1 MEGREYGE
9 VRGDVIDPAEYRQ
22 ASRDRWSRA
31 AAGWDA
37 QADGLQ
43 RAVMPVSSWMIDAI
57 RPQPGHTVLELAA
70 GPGITG
76 LLAAE
81 LVQPGGRLICSDFAE
96 PMLEVAR
103 QRAARL
109 GVDNVEFRVI
119 DAESIDLEA
128 ASVDGVLCRW
138 GYMVMVDPA
147 AALRE
152 TRRVLRPGGR
162 VALAAWDAPE
172 HNPWASAPMAALVER
187 GLVQPPP
194 EAPGIFAF
202 AGTGK
207 IEGLLGEAGFVEVE
221 VDTIDVEMAH
231 DSLDAYLAVTTDCS
245 RPFADAVEGL
255 DAETRAGVDAAIGE
269 ALAPFRAQDGS
280 LRLPGRALVAAATA

>member
-1 MEGREYGE
+1 MEGRECAG
-9 VRGDVIDPAEYRQ
+9 VQGGVIDPAEYRQ

-43 RAVMPVSSWMIDAI
+43 RAAMPVSSWMVDAI
-57 RPQPGHTVLELAA
+57 RPQPGHTLLELAA

-76 LLAAE
+76 FLAAE
-81 LVQPGGRLICSDFAE
+81 VVQPGGRLICSDFAG

-109 GVDNVEFRVI
+109 GLDNVEFRVI
-119 DAESIDLEA
+119 DAESIDLET
-128 ASVDGVLCRW
+128 ASVDGVLCGW
-138 GYMVMVDPA
+138 GYMLMADPA

-162 VALAAWDAPE
+162 VALAAWDARE
-172 HNPWASAPMAALVER
+172 HNPWASVPMSALVER
-187 GLVQPPP
+187 GLVPPPP

-202 AGTGK
+202 AGPGK
-207 IEGLLGEAGFVEVE
+207 IEGLLGEGGFVEVE
-221 VDTIDVEMAH
+221 VDTIDVEMVH
-231 DSLDAYLAVTTDCS
+231 DSLDAYLAVTADCS

-255 DAETRAGVDAAIGE
+255 DPETRADVDAAIGE
-269 ALAPFRAQDGS
+269 ALAPFRAQDDS
-280 LRLPGRALVAAATA
+280 LRLPGRALVGAATA